1 MSLKLK
7 SFYKLN
13 VPFCYFDKNL
23 LFVND
28 IAGKSSSVMSSYFK
42 SVQSKFETEY
52 KQIERPK
59 EIQKNILAEKLKV
72 EQAIDNKNA
81 FTEGVGLWVEYLT
94 GLEND
99 AYEQ

>member
-13 VPFCYFDKNL
+13 IPFCYFDKNL

-28 IAGKSSSVMSSYFK
+28 SVKNSTIMSSYFK

-52 KQIERPK
+52 KQIEKPK
-59 EIQKNILAEKLKV
+59 EIQRNILAEKILEEK
-72 EQAIDNKNA
+72 AIDDKNA